1 MYKWNDDRSLRLQAG
16 YTHELIRQQRGN
28 TQIYYQPTDT
38 IQIDETYHYRL
49 RSDIANLELRYED
62 NSSRNY
68 ISNRFTVDGE
78 INRGCSEEL
87 GQTLQTSQLKCR
99 KLLQSYPKPGKRNLG
114 ISFDDTVCLPAC
126 ILTTRRR
133 KK

>member
-1 MYKWNDDRSLRLQAG
+1 MYIILLCGKSYGSQSTVDNGNTYGKWNDDRSLRLQAG
-16 YTHELIRQQRGN
+16 YTHELIQQQRGN

-78 INRGCSEEL
+78 INRGRSE
-87 GQTLQTSQLKCR
+87 
-99 KLLQSYPKPGKRNLG
+99 
-114 ISFDDTVCLPAC
+114 
-126 ILTTRRR
+126 
-133 KK
+133 